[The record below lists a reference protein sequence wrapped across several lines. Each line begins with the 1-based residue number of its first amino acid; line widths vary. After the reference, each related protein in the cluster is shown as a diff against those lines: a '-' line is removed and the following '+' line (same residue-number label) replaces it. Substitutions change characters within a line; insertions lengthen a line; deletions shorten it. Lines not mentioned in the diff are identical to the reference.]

1 MDFPKALQV
10 EVTNRCNFNC
20 LMCIRRVWRAKPTDL
35 SLDLFRKISSSFN
48 CLDRL
53 ILYGQGEP
61 LLNPEFLQIL
71 KISREKLPKDG
82 EIILSTNGSLL
93 SPHIAEKVIMDVG
106 VDSISFSID
115 TVDNA
120 KLSSIREGSDPKTV
134 MENFQYVAGMR
145 GKAIRDFK
153 LGVEAVLVGW
163 NLRDLPRLVEELA
176 GSVDYILVSHAL
188 PYTDSVFRELT
199 YTTLSKASIEIIEPS
214 LSYGWDLIR
223 EASYRSLGLAYGVDM
238 GAEAL
243 EIFGGLWRKA
253 EENGYWINLPLM
265 LKSIDKIEVIREVEK
280 CFNECRRI
288 AYEYQVDLRL
298 PNLYPDA
305 KERRCP
311 YVDKNVAFIRAD
323 GKVTPCLEFTYS
335 HPVYINMHLKEVKEV
350 IFGDLRLEE
359 MEDIWNRNPYVRFR
373 DTRRDFANR
382 IPWCGDCPYSSM
394 GCFFTKTNEMDC
406 YTNEPGCSECIYSV
420 NLAQCNI

>member
-20 LMCIRRVWRAKPTDL
+20 LMCVRRVWKAKPTDL
-35 SLDLFRKISSSFN
+35 SLDLLKKISSSFN
-48 CLDRL
+48 RLDRL

-61 LLNPEFLQIL
+61 LTNPNFLQIL
-71 KISREKLPKDG
+71 KISRENLPRDG

-93 SPHIAEKVIMDVG
+93 YPHIAEKIIMDVG

-115 TVDNA
+115 TVDTV
-120 KLSSIREGSDPKTV
+120 KLSSIREGFDPNVVK
-134 MENFQYVAGMR
+134 NFQYVAGMK
-145 GKAIRDFK
+145 GKATRDFK
-153 LGVEAVLVGW
+153 LGVEAVLMRW
-163 NLRDLPRLVEELA
+163 NLKDLPRLVEELA
-176 GSVDYILVSHAL
+176 GSVDYILVSHAV
-188 PYTDSVFRELT
+188 PYTYNVFRELT
-199 YTTLSKASIEIIEPS
+199 YTTLSKVSIEIIKPS
-214 LSYGWDLIR
+214 LSYGWNLIR
-223 EASYRSLGLAYGVDM
+223 EASYRLLGVAYGVDM
-238 GAEAL
+238 GVKAL
-243 EIFGGLWRKA
+243 EIIGELWRKA

-265 LKSIDKIEVIREVEK
+265 LESMDNIEVIRDVEK
-280 CFNECRRI
+280 CFHECRRI
-288 AYEYQVDLRL
+288 AYEYQIDLKL

-305 KERRCP
+305 RARRCP

-323 GKVTPCLEFTYS
+323 GKVTPCLEFTYP

-359 MEDIWNRNPYVRFR
+359 MENIWNKNSYVKFR
-373 DTRRDFANR
+373 DTRRDFANK

-394 GCFFTKTNEMDC
+394 GCFFTKTNDMDC